1 MTGSLL
7 IAEYNGKLIELSE
20 YQKSLHW
27 GNLHCPF
34 CDPKIKVNYIVKGY
48 FAAWP
53 GTDGHN
59 CGRGQAKYFDADW
72 KGQKITEISRNNGNI
87 EVLVDI
93 QILINKETSR
103 INNTKNHSKNEPKH
117 SFFPNYKERKEVF
130 RDVIRSV
137 LQMKKM
143 LEKNTINQLNN
154 INFRFQLE
162 NDILNIDQAVIK
174 FNHLN
179 TSYKN
184 KYRFVIFK
192 VDSVILRSN
201 VIYVNSLEANNIVIT
216 ATLPY
221 ESKVNNLKYL
231 EDKYVIAFG
240 KISYQEKSKK
250 FFLRLNN
257 DFQIIDLNKEDTL
270 DHFEGIEFKKYINK
284 ASNVDSVSTNNFYI
298 PDSNKNIKTEAQ
310 VVNKKQQHGNKE
322 KKAVIIS
329 EIELSPSEID
339 QKIKTKLVP
348 IEKKHKSIKQAPKDR
363 GPILFEI
370 AKKIFKK
377 IF

>member
-72 KGQKITEISRNNGNI
+72 KGQKITEISRSNGNI

-93 QILINKETSR
+93 QILINKETNR
-103 INNTKNHSKNEPKH
+103 INNTKNHSKNEPKN
-117 SFFPNYKERKEVF
+117 SFYPNYKERKEVF

-154 INFRFQLE
+154 INFRFRLE
-162 NDILNIDQAVIK
+162 NEILNIDQAVIK

-192 VDSVILRSN
+192 VDSVILRSK

-216 ATLPY
+216 AILPY

-231 EDKYVIAFG
+231 ENKYVIAFG

-250 FFLRLNN
+250 IFLKLNN

-270 DHFEGIEFKKYINK
+270 NHFEGIEFKKYINK
-284 ASNVDSVSTNNFYI
+284 ASNVDSVSNNFYI
-298 PDSNKNIKTEAQ
+298 LDSNKNIKTEAQ
-310 VVNKKQQHGNKE
+310 VVNKKQQYGNKE
-322 KKAVIIS
+322 KK
-329 EIELSPSEID
+329 ELLFLKLNYLPA
-339 QKIKTKLVP
+339 KLTK
-348 IEKKHKSIKQAPKDR
+348 KSK
-363 GPILFEI
+363 LN
-370 AKKIFKK
+370 
-377 IF
+377 